1 MQARPHLS
9 NSYSVTQLLYADGVS
24 HSLRQ
29 SCRPAP
35 RHSPRT
41 RHTGDWLPPLC
52 CPLVVGPLKQ
62 NPDEGWTTCTTRGKS
77 SAEGENTFM
86 SSTVCSS
93 TEDPLRLR
101 TKVTDG
107 AVAFRT
113 TSISVVTMYN
123 IDGTAFNPVEV
134 LTVKVEWH
142 WLLASP
148 QQWRRCCSAV
158 TTTPICA

>member
-1 MQARPHLS
+1 ME
-9 NSYSVTQLLYADGVS
+9 SVTHWGRAVALPHGTAHGHATQVIDYLLCAAPWWSDPWNKTLTKDEQL
-24 HSLRQ
+24 
-29 SCRPAP
+29 AP
-35 RHSPRT
+35 
-41 RHTGDWLPPLC
+41 L
-52 CPLVVGPLKQ
+52 
-62 NPDEGWTTCTTRGKS
+62 EGKS

-148 QQWRRCCSAV
+148 QQWRRCCCCCSAV